1 MSAQEMVG
9 WWTLWLGVA
18 AVVVLAA
25 AALLITIL
33 VLARQIAALAAV
45 GIAVVEQIEQN
56 TKPIWQLNATN
67 HVALQ
72 LLGGAQAIVT
82 ANLKDFPLEQLGP
95 APSRPA
101 TPTTSCSTNATCSP
115 AEFFRSSAS
124 KRPTCA
130 TPPWT
135 SQACS
140 TTWPGAKCRT
150 S

>member
-67 HVALQ
+67 HVAVQ
-72 LLGGAQAIVT
+72 LLGGAQAIE
-82 ANLKDFPLEQLGP
+82 ANAGAIVGALSAGEQRR
-95 APSRPA
+95 AA
-101 TPTTSCSTNATCSP
+101 
-115 AEFFRSSAS
+115 
-124 KRPTCA
+124 
-130 TPPWT
+130 
-135 SQACS
+135 
-140 TTWPGAKCRT
+140 
-150 S
+150 